1 MSTEMHSP
9 ATSLVTPAVPNGARL
24 DWDLVMWRPFD
35 YKVQRTNLRWF
46 ELCVTLHAEKHNFWL
61 YADLT
66 FQCSAAHIVHSDFD
80 VHLLIS
86 YGHSVFKEHLQC
98 VWMHMIQT
106 LSHTDLF
113 QFPKMLKLEFAHVFS
128 PQYILSDRIS
138 YPDETF
144 MDMEFKISVMYDI
157 AKVLF
162 L

>member
-46 ELCVTLHAEKHNFWL
+46 ELCVCFLSHCMQKNTIFDSMLIWL
-61 YADLT
+61 
-66 FQCSAAHIVHSDFD
+66 FSAHIVHSDFD

-113 QFPKMLKLEFAHVFS
+113 QFPKMLKPEFAHVSPPSTFS
-128 PQYILSDRIS
+128 VTGSLTQMKHSWIWSLKYQSCM
-138 YPDETF
+138 T
-144 MDMEFKISVMYDI
+144 
-157 AKVLF
+157 
-162 L
+162 